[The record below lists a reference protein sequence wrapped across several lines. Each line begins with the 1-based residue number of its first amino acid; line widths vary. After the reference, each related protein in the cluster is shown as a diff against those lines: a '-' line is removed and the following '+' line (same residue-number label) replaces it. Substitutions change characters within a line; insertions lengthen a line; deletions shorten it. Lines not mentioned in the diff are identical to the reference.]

1 MRLDLLDDATRR
13 FVLALLQTDEVNPRR
28 RKRDAHAAPHW
39 PSTGREERRGNP
51 SCPGIK
57 ALADELIE
65 KCCEPHSMGRI
76 YEFFLKTHG
85 SRENARAEFINFLS
99 GQWSRDW
106 VEAAQR
112 VAEERRQAD
121 TVQAG

>member
-1 MRLDLLDDATRR
+1 MRLDLLDDPTRR
-13 FVLALLQTDEVNPRR
+13 FVLALLQTDQVNAPR
-28 RKRDAHAAPHW
+28 RKRDAHAAPHR

-51 SCPGIK
+51 SCPGIE

-65 KCCEPHSMGRI
+65 KWMGCI
-76 YEFFLKTHG
+76 YQFFLKTHG
-85 SRENARAEFINFLS
+85 SRENARAEFIKFLS
-99 GQWSRDW
+99 GQWSHDW

-112 VAEERRQAD
+112 AVAEERRHAE